1 MSIDDQN
8 GNVELPPEDPP
19 SAEFPPEVFLS
30 ADFIPET
37 APPPVI
43 DTATVVIEK
52 VVLPEGWIKPA
63 DRSTMSQST
72 MIFGLVALSLYILGA
87 SFLVFDAFQN
97 GLPDNLLGSVVKIA
111 PVTLAYLV
119 GWSLCLWSIRSFS
132 NLVLPLLIKYYSW
145 IMLAGLVIIY
155 LKIMENL
162 FEQNYD
168 FAYFLSYNIILASWL
183 AGLIGLHLLL
193 EEENFRRSSIPIIMA
208 NIWHLILMVIHFVV
222 LDPGNPVYLFGDLY
236 FFIIMFGLAALMLAH
251 LGVLNPAR
259 IVVVTIFQPSENK
272 ETKA

>member
-37 APPPVI
+37 ATPVTE
-43 DTATVVIEK
+43 TASVVIEK
-52 VVLPEGWIKPA
+52 LVQPEEQIKPA

-97 GLPDNLLGSVVKIA
+97 GLPDNLLNSVVKIA

-119 GWSLCLWSIRSFS
+119 GWSLCLLSIRSFS

-145 IMLAGLVIIY
+145 IMLTGLVIIY
-155 LKIMENL
+155 LKIMQNL

-168 FAYFLSYNIILASWL
+168 FSYFLSYNIILASWL
-183 AGLIGLHLLL
+183 AGLIGLNLLL
-193 EEENFRRSSIPIIMA
+193 EEQNFRRSSIPIIMA
-208 NIWHLILMVIHFVV
+208 NIWHLLLMVIHFVV
-222 LDPGNPVYLFGDLY
+222 LDQGNPIYLFGDLY
-236 FFIIMFGLAALMLAH
+236 FFIVMFGLAALMLAH
-251 LGVLNPAR
+251 LGVLNPVR
-259 IVVVTIFQPSENK
+259 VIVVTIFRPSENK
-272 ETKA
+272 ETRA